1 MWKNLLERSQI
12 EYLRCNDYD
21 LTEFSTLISYR
32 MGNMFSQD
40 PKNTRKTNFWLLKA
54 ISTGKLPSAIKKHKT
69 ATRYIGIFLSAEE
82 LSISTYKN

>member
-1 MWKNLLERSQI
+1 MERSQI
-12 EYLRCNDYD
+12 EYLGCNDYD

-32 MGNMFSQD
+32 MGIMFSQD
-40 PKNTRKTNFWLLKA
+40 PQNIRKTNFWLFKA
-54 ISTGKLPSAIKKHKT
+54 IFTGKLPSAIKEQKT